1 MKKIIIAIVSLI
13 LVFSLTACGSTVK
26 APTGEVDVDKFPEAT
41 SYDKFAWP
49 EFGISEKIPK
59 PTWSNR
65 GEIKCDT
72 DAYFNVE
79 IGYSTK
85 ADFDSY
91 VKACYDAGFSKN
103 YFNSET
109 VIGDLY
115 AADNADG
122 CHISIVYRA
131 KNVMTIELFAPETGT
146 DAQ

>member
-1 MKKIIIAIVSLI
+1 MKKIIVAIVSLI
-13 LVFSLTACGSTVK
+13 LTFSLTACGSTVK
-26 APTGEVDVDKFPEAT
+26 SPTGEVDVDKFPEAA
-41 SYDKFAWP
+41 SYEKFAWP

-59 PTWSNR
+59 PMWSNR

-72 DAYFNVE
+72 NVYFNIEV
-79 IGYSTK
+79 GYSTK

-91 VKACYDAGFSKN
+91 AKACYDAGFSEN
-103 YFNSET
+103 YFNNET

-122 CHISIVYRA
+122 YHISVIYRT
-131 KNVMTIELFAPETGT
+131 KNVMSIEIYAPGT

>member
-1 MKKIIIAIVSLI
+1 MKKIIVVIVSLI
-13 LVFSLTACGSTVK
+13 LAFSLTACGSTAK
-26 APTGEVDVDKFPEAT
+26 APTCEVNMDKFPEAT
-41 SYDKFAWP
+41 SYDKFSWP

-72 DAYFNVE
+72 DNYFGAE

-91 VKACYDAGFSKN
+91 VKACYDAGFSEN
-103 YFNSET
+103 YFNNET
-109 VIGDLY
+109 VLGDLY
-115 AADNADG
+115 AADNAEG
-122 CHISIVYRA
+122 YHISVIYRT
-131 KNVMTIELFAPETGT
+131 KNVMSIEVFAPGT